1 MTNTTISFFTF
12 NSTFNIR
19 YEIINGQP
27 WFLANDICTVLEYGN
42 SREALRKHV
51 FKGDVTKRDT
61 PTISGIQSMSW
72 INESGLYSLIL
83 RSKMARAQEFQR
95 WVTSEVL
102 PSLRQYGYYALPQ
115 QQALPTSEPKTKI
128 ELLDN
133 ATMTA
138 IRKYIW
144 ELGRVTWY
152 EQSFSNAVW
161 CAMRKATN
169 TPSPQV
175 FAVKDVD
182 KLIKVL
188 RKVTSFIASYYN
200 FKNNTEK
207 ELFKKI
213 IIEGA
218 PLAELD
224 SELAKFQIEEKE
236 CKDFTRSFSKIEAIF
251 KSQKELIT
259 YKG

>member
-1 MTNTTISFFTF
+1 MANITISFFTF

-19 YEIINGQP
+19 YQIINGQP
-27 WFLANDICTVLEYGN
+27 WFLANDICTVLEYSN
-42 SREALRKHV
+42 PWDALRKHV
-51 FKGDVTKRDT
+51 FSEDLAKREGLAEDGK
-61 PTISGIQSMSW
+61 IRQMSW

-115 QQALPTSEPKTKI
+115 QQALPISEPKT

-161 CAMRKATN
+161 CALRKATN